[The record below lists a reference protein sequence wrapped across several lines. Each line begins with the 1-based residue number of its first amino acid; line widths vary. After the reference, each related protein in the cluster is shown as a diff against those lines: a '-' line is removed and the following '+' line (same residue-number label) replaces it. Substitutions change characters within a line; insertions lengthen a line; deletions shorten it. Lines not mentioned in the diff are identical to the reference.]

1 MKLHTYLKRRK
12 EKYHLYSKVL
22 IISLHYLWLSVTTV
36 QPYSIFPLFSLDE
49 NLPKPFYV
57 WTFNENMG
65 KWTNDPANW
74 NQKWELVDGAICLK
88 NVPTEPEV
96 ADDDL
101 PWLAMKPKKENE
113 VPKSAKAPL
122 WSPPIPD
129 TAGMHCI
136 TIDYNILVDLDE
148 SKTYGL
154 SVLQQQDG
162 WFAFSASLVLVDHP
176 FSFGSLQLFCYFKP
190 SEY

>member
-1 MKLHTYLKRRK
+1 
-12 EKYHLYSKVL
+12 
-22 IISLHYLWLSVTTV
+22 
-36 QPYSIFPLFSLDE
+36 
-49 NLPKPFYV
+49 
-57 WTFNENMG
+57 MG

-88 NVPTEPEV
+88 NIPTEPEV

-101 PWLAMKPKKENE
+101 PWLAMKSKKENK

-154 SVLQQQDG
+154 AVLQQQDG
-162 WFAFSASLVLVDHP
+162 
-176 FSFGSLQLFCYFKP
+176 
-190 SEY
+190 